1 MARKRIITP
10 EKKELI
16 RNLISEYN
24 ITSAKD
30 LQEALKDLLGDTIQN
45 MLEAELD
52 EHLGYEKYEST
63 EEAKSNY
70 RNGYTSKTLK
80 SSVGQVEID
89 IPRDRNAEFEP
100 KIVPRYKRDIS
111 EIENKIIAM
120 YARGMSTREIN
131 EQIQEIYGFEV
142 SAEMVSKITDK
153 ILPEIEEWQKRPLG
167 EVYPIVFIDAIHF
180 SVKNDGIVGKKA
192 VYIVLAIDIEGQ
204 KDVIGIYV
212 GENESSKFWLSVLN
226 DLKNRGVKDILILCA
241 DALSGIKDAI
251 NAAFP
256 NTEYQRCIVHQ
267 IRNTLKYVSDKDRK
281 EFARDLKRIYTA
293 PNEKAGYDQMLEVSE
308 KWEKKYP
315 AAMKSWKS
323 NWDVICPFFKY
334 SKELR
339 KIMYTTNT
347 IESLNSSYRR
357 INKSRTVFPGD
368 QSLLKSIYLAT
379 VKITS
384 KWTMRY
390 KNWGLILGQLQ
401 IMFEGRI

>member
-1 MARKRIITP
+1 
-10 EKKELI
+10 
-16 RNLISEYN
+16 
-24 ITSAKD
+24 

-100 KIVPRYKRDIS
+100 KIVPKYKRDIS

-180 SVKNDGIVGKKA
+180 SVKNDGIVSKKA

-212 GENESSKFWLSVLN
+212 GENESSKFWLSVLK

-267 IRNTLKYVSDKDRK
+267 IRNTLKYVSDKGRK

-334 SKELR
+334 SEELR

>member
-1 MARKRIITP
+1 M
-10 EKKELI
+10 
-16 RNLISEYN
+16 
-24 ITSAKD
+24 
-30 LQEALKDLLGDTIQN
+30 QEALKDLLGDTIQN

-153 ILPEIEEWQKRPLG
+153 ILPQIEEWQKRPLG

-212 GENESSKFWLSVLN
+212 GENESSKFWLSVLK

-334 SKELR
+334 SEELR

>member
-226 DLKNRGVKDILILCA
+226 DLKNRGVKDILILWDQDSIHQRRIVLHSPLQA
-241 DALSGIKDAI
+241 PALFWQVRGMLWILLCPVEGLD
-251 NAAFP
+251 
-256 NTEYQRCIVHQ
+256 QIVQ
-267 IRNTLKYVSDKDRK
+267 SSFSMDIRNSMFLFWNHIFPVHY
-281 EFARDLKRIYTA
+281 
-293 PNEKAGYDQMLEVSE
+293 
-308 KWEKKYP
+308 
-315 AAMKSWKS
+315 
-323 NWDVICPFFKY
+323 
-334 SKELR
+334 
-339 KIMYTTNT
+339 MY
-347 IESLNSSYRR
+347 ILHS
-357 INKSRTVFPGD
+357 VVW
-368 QSLLKSIYLAT
+368 LL
-379 VKITS
+379 
-384 KWTMRY
+384 
-390 KNWGLILGQLQ
+390 
-401 IMFEGRI
+401 

>member
-1 MARKRIITP
+1 
-10 EKKELI
+10 
-16 RNLISEYN
+16 
-24 ITSAKD
+24 

-100 KIVPRYKRDIS
+100 KIVPKYKRDIS

-153 ILPEIEEWQKRPLG
+153 ILPQIEEWQKRPLG

-180 SVKNDGIVGKKA
+180 SVKNDGIVSKKA

-212 GENESSKFWLSVLN
+212 GENESSKFWLSVLK

-334 SKELR
+334 SEELR

>member
-1 MARKRIITP
+1 MARKRIITAG
-10 EKKELI
+10 KKKLI

-24 ITSAKD
+24 ITTVKD
-30 LQEALKDLLGDTIQN
+30 LQEALKDLLGDTIQD
-45 MLEAELD
+45 MMEAELD
-52 EHLGYEKYEST
+52 EHLGYEKYET
-63 EEAKSNY
+63 TKEAKSNY
-70 RNGYTSKTLK
+70 RNGHTSKTLK
-80 SSVGQVEID
+80 SSVGPVQINV
-89 IPRDRNAEFEP
+89 PRDRNAEFEP
-100 KIVPRYKRDIS
+100 KIVPKYKRDIS
-111 EIENKIIAM
+111 DIEQKIIAM

-153 ILPEIEEWQKRPLG
+153 ILPEIEEWQKRPLD

-180 SVKNDGIVGKKA
+180 SVKSDGIVIKKA
-192 VYIVLAIDIEGQ
+192 VYIVLAVTAEGF
-204 KDVIGIYV
+204 KDVVGIYV

-241 DALSGIKDAI
+241 DALSGIRDAI

-281 EFARDLKRIYTA
+281 EFAKDLKRIYTA
-293 PNEKAGYDQMLEVSE
+293 PNEAAGYDQMLEVAE
-308 KWEKKYP
+308 KWDKKYP
-315 AAMKSWKS
+315 SAMKSWKT

-334 SKELR
+334 SEDLR
-339 KIMYTTNT
+339 KIMYTTNA
-347 IESLNSSYRR
+347 IESLNSGYRR
-357 INKSRTVFPGD
+357 LNKSRTVFPND

-379 VKITS
+379 IKITA

-390 KNWGLILGQLQ
+390 RNWGMILGQLQ

>member
-1 MARKRIITP
+1 
-10 EKKELI
+10 
-16 RNLISEYN
+16 
-24 ITSAKD
+24 
-30 LQEALKDLLGDTIQN
+30 
-45 MLEAELD
+45 
-52 EHLGYEKYEST
+52 
-63 EEAKSNY
+63 
-70 RNGYTSKTLK
+70 
-80 SSVGQVEID
+80 
-89 IPRDRNAEFEP
+89 
-100 KIVPRYKRDIS
+100 
-111 EIENKIIAM
+111 
-120 YARGMSTREIN
+120 
-131 EQIQEIYGFEV
+131 
-142 SAEMVSKITDK
+142 MVSKITDK

-323 NWDVICPFFKY
+323 NWMLFVHFLSIRRNYVKSCIRPIL
-334 SKELR
+334 LR
-339 KIMYTTNT
+339 
-347 IESLNSSYRR
+347 
-357 INKSRTVFPGD
+357 
-368 QSLLKSIYLAT
+368 A
-379 VKITS
+379 
-384 KWTMRY
+384 
-390 KNWGLILGQLQ
+390 
-401 IMFEGRI
+401 

>member
-10 EKKELI
+10 GKRELI
-16 RNLISEYN
+16 SNLISEYN

-63 EEAKSNY
+63 QEEKSNY
-70 RNGYTSKTLK
+70 RNGHTSKTLR
-80 SSVGQVEID
+80 STMGPVEID
-89 IPRDRNAEFEP
+89 VPRDRNAEFEP
-100 KIVPRYKRDIS
+100 KVVPKHKRDIS

-153 ILPEIEEWQKRPLG
+153 ILPEIEEWQKRPLD

-180 SVKNDGIVGKKA
+180 SVKNDGIVMKKA
-192 VYIVLAIDIEGQ
+192 VYIVLAINIEGL

-251 NAAFP
+251 NAALP
-256 NTEYQRCIVHQ
+256 KTEYQRCIVHQ

-281 EFARDLKRIYTA
+281 EFAKDLKRIYAA

-308 KWEKKYP
+308 KWDKKYP

-334 SKELR
+334 SQELR
-339 KIMYTTNT
+339 KIMYTTNA
-347 IESLNSSYRR
+347 IESLNSGYRR
-357 INKSRTVFPGD
+357 INKSRTVFPSD

-379 VKITS
+379 LKITA

-390 KNWGLILGQLQ
+390 KDWGLILGQLQ